1 MVKDIHIINFYS
13 ILMQINLYIC
23 YSSRIMVFII
33 KVTLSNPQTYQVL
46 FVDVPPTRW
55 GLLINWQPPFFSP
68 CINLMD
74 MARRAR
80 NELFNKLNK
89 VQSNRKSAN
98 KLQPLTAVIWL
109 IGQLYKGQYRIT
121 VKSWVIK
128 RITANNY
135 IIYVDNETSCSLFL
149 KIFFIFEISAKF

>member
-1 MVKDIHIINFYS
+1 M
-13 ILMQINLYIC
+13 
-23 YSSRIMVFII
+23 
-33 KVTLSNPQTYQVL
+33 
-46 FVDVPPTRW
+46 PPTRW
-55 GLLINWQPPFFSP
+55 GLLINWQPPLFSP

-74 MARRAR
+74 TARRAR

-121 VKSWVIK
+121 VQSCVIK
-128 RITANNY
+128 SITANNY
-135 IIYVDNETSCSLFL
+135 ITYGHSETNFALLS
-149 KIFFIFEISAKF
+149 KIFMIFEISAQFYTVHYSFSIVPHIKILSLLNSDSSVGRPETGNATLEPLRSFPGRVG